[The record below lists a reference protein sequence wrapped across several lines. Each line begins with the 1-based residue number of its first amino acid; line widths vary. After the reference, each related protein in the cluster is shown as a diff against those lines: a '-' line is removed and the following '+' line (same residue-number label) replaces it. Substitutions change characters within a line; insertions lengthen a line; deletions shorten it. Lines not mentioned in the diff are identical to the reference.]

1 MVIKKSLKKTTEKI
15 GKITEETTLAEAMD
29 REGAEEVMAKHELPC
44 LSCPFAKMEM
54 EQLKIGDICERYGI
68 DLEGL
73 LEDLNK
79 K

>member
-1 MVIKKSLKKTTEKI
+1 MVTKKLSEKTTEKI
-15 GKITEETTLAEAMD
+15 GKITKETTLAEAMD
-29 REGAEEVMAKHELPC
+29 KEGAEEVMAKHELPC

-68 DLEGL
+68 DIDGL